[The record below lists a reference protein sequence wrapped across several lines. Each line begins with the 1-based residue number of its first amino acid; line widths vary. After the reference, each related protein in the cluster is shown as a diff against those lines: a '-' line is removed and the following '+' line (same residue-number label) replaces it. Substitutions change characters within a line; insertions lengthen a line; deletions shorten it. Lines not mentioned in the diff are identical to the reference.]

1 MLMGSIWWCG
11 MGLLDNTEMIS
22 RLYRGRNA
30 AKIWVHFL
38 KRLSYTNRTW
48 LCYPWRT
55 VLPVQV
61 SSQIHLNRFIDCLS
75 VCLCP
80 INIKTAEPIV
90 LKFFVDLTWP
100 QWRFLDDH
108 IYKIQFLKIFKI
120 YKKNLLKSTKFLFV
134 FVLQYMQREHVHN
147 WNRRYSLVLKITV

>member
-22 RLYRGRNA
+22 GMYRGRNA
-30 AKIWVHFL
+30 AKIWVHFS
-38 KRLSYTNRTW
+38 KRLSYTNLTW

-100 QWRFLDDH
+100 QLRFLDDH
-108 IYKIQFLKIFKI
+108 IYK
-120 YKKNLLKSTKFLFV
+120 NLPLTKFNFWKFLKSTKKSPKIHEIFV
-134 FVLQYMQREHVHN
+134 CFCLTIYAKRACSQ
-147 WNRRYSLVLKITV
+147 LK